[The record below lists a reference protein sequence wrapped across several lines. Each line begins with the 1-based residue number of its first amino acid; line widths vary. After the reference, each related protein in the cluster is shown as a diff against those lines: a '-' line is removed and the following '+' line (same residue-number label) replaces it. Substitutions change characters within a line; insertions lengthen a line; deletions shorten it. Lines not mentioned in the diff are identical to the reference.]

1 MKKILSIASQTL
13 YQFLSRLSTGIVT
26 LLLTPLLTAHLG
38 LSQYGNY
45 QMIFGFVTLFW
56 ILTDFGLNAVIVKEM
71 INHEE
76 KLQNYFSSL
85 LTLRFLNGALVMI
98 VAVLALVFLP
108 YPSIIKI
115 GILIASITIFS
126 QSLMGVGN
134 ALFQAKTHFENTFW
148 ATVLGSLFLLLSTIV
163 LLKIKS
169 GILSLTLA
177 YSLSYFLMAIASLW
191 LSRKWVKIAFDK
203 TTTLLIPLLK
213 RSLPFGVALLF
224 SLASFKIDSILLAIM
239 PLSHNLKNS
248 DAVAIYSLPYR
259 MFELAL
265 AIPTFLMNVLYP
277 ILIKKL
283 QQGWGGFRQSV
294 VQIFLGMSLVS
305 FSGIAV
311 TWVLAPFLI
320 NLLARTAGFSDSII
334 ILKILILS
342 YPLFFFSS
350 LLMWILMIF
359 ERQIDLIWVYGLAFA
374 FNLVTNWILIP
385 QGFYWAASWITVA
398 TEGLILVLLG
408 FFVLRLRMSMIILPA
423 MKGAVADTLKV

>member
-26 LLLTPLLTAHLG
+26 ILLTPLLTAYLG

-45 QMIFGFVTLFW
+45 QMILGFVTLFW
-56 ILTDFGLNAVIVKEM
+56 ILTDFGLNAIVVKEM
-71 INHEE
+71 LNHEE
-76 KLQNYFSSL
+76 KLQDYFSAL
-85 LTLRFLNGALVMI
+85 LTLRLINGVLVLAT
-98 VAVLALVFLP
+98 AVLAMLFMP
-108 YPSIIKI
+108 YPLIVKY
-115 GILIASITIFS
+115 GILIASFTIFS
-126 QSLMGVGN
+126 QSLMGAGN
-134 ALFQAKTHFENTFW
+134 ALFQAKTRFENTFW
-148 ATVLGSLFLLLSTIV
+148 ATALGSLFLLISIIV
-163 LLKIKS
+163 VIKIKA
-169 GILSLTLA
+169 GLLSLTLV
-177 YSLSYFLMAIASLW
+177 YSLAYFLMAIASLW

-213 RSLPFGVALLF
+213 RSLPFGIALLF

-283 QQGWGGFRQSV
+283 QQGWGGFKASV
-294 VQIFLGMSLVS
+294 AQIFLGMSLVS
-305 FSGIAV
+305 FLGIAV
-311 TWVLAPFLI
+311 TWILAPFLI
-320 NLLARTAGFSDSII
+320 NLLARTAGFADSII

-359 ERQIDLIWVYGLAFA
+359 EKQTDLIWVYGLAFV
-374 FNLVTNWILIP
+374 FNLVANLILIP
-385 QGFYWAASWITVA
+385 RSFYWAASWITIA

-408 FFVLRLRMSMIILPA
+408 LFTLRLKHLDP
-423 MKGAVADTLKV
+423 KGL